1 MKTLIY
7 SFLSIS
13 SLLVCLIV
21 PFLYLSAKIG
31 ESQFKW
37 IFLAASVTWFVFAS
51 LWNGAK
57 KKRMNP
63 GNA

>member
-1 MKTLIY
+1 MKTMICA
-7 SFLSIS
+7 FLSIS

-31 ESQFKW
+31 EGQFKW
-37 IFLAASVTWFVFAS
+37 IFLAASVAWFIFAT

-57 KKRMNP
+57 KKRLKQQD
-63 GNA
+63 A